1 MARTR
6 STSIREEAQKR
17 RRIVEEEDVISQL
30 PDDILLAI
38 LSLLSFVEAA
48 SSCVLSKRWKSLWT
62 HLTVLNFEFPKMLK
76 EPIKI
81 AESMPV
87 ARAKFVGWVNRA
99 LRLHQGP
106 VVNEFKLHFF
116 FTRKTFC
123 RHIDKWFN
131 FAIRKSV
138 QRLEVNLSPTRPVS
152 PQSKAKYY
160 FFPNQF
166 FDLIKS
172 PHGLSCIKS
181 LTELSLRFVD
191 VTGELVEHLLSNCP
205 LLLRL
210 SVSDSTSLVNLNVS
224 GPSLCLKFLEIKL
237 CVCLQSIDI
246 YAPYLTSFIC
256 IGGMT
261 QVLVRLRHAPSLV
274 CLTLEHRGGILTA
287 FPSISSC
294 FSQLES
300 LTLDIYVG
308 MVSMHL
314 SLSIDVLVSGII
326 MWLIANFLFQFSSA
340 PPPLPE
346 LTNLKNL
353 TFQGMIES
361 GYSLLGWAS
370 LIERCPCLHKFTSQ
384 MWSRF
389 NLKKE
394 VSRPAERLHKCLKVV
409 EFVFNID
416 FELAAYFV
424 QNALVLEKIIVDC
437 CSGRLVRPG
446 CNVAED
452 WLELPKHAQKLKKE
466 LPPEVE
472 LVII

>member
-1 MARTR
+1 M
-6 STSIREEAQKR
+6 
-17 RRIVEEEDVISQL
+17 EEEDVISQL
-30 PDDILLAI
+30 PDDILVAI

-48 SSCVLSKRWKSLWT
+48 STCVLSKRWKSLWT
-62 HLTVLNFEFPKMLK
+62 HLTVLNFDFPKMLK

-81 AESMPV
+81 ADMPV

-123 RHIDKWFN
+123 CHLDKWFN

-138 QRLEVNLSPTRPVS
+138 QRLEVNLSPTCPV
-152 PQSKAKYY
+152 PNRSKAKHY
-160 FFPNQF
+160 FFPNKF

-181 LTELSLRFVD
+181 LTQLSLRFVD
-191 VTGELVEHLLSNCP
+191 VSGELVEHLLSNCP

-224 GPSLCLKFLEIKL
+224 GPSLCLKFLEIKS

-246 YAPYLTSFIC
+246 YAPYLTSFVC
-256 IGGMT
+256 LGRMT

-274 CLTLEHRGGILTA
+274 CLTLEHHGGVLTA
-287 FPSISSC
+287 FPAISSY

-300 LTLDIYVG
+300 LTLDICVTR
-308 MVSMHL
+308 
-314 SLSIDVLVSGII
+314 
-326 MWLIANFLFQFSSA
+326 SA

-353 TFQGMIES
+353 TFQGMS
-361 GYSLLGWAS
+361 GSGCSLLGWAS
-370 LIERCPCLHKFTSQ
+370 LIERCPCLHTFTSQ
-384 MWSRF
+384 MSRF
-389 NLKKE
+389 KMKKNE
-394 VSRPAERLHKCLKVV
+394 VRRPAERLHKCLKVV
-409 EFVFNID
+409 EFFFNID
-416 FELAAYFV
+416 FELALYFV
-424 QNALVLEKIIVDC
+424 ENALALEKIIVEC
-437 CSGRLVRPG
+437 NSGRVPPWFR
-446 CNVAED
+446 AESC
-452 WLELPKHAQKLKKE
+452 LGLSMHAKMLKKE